1 MSPRKA
7 VTVKPICV
15 YTRVSEQGARS
26 NEELLSH
33 DLQRAK
39 VETYLVAHGLTA
51 SPEEFR
57 DNDRSGGSMS
67 RPALDRAVKGIMEG
81 RYGGI
86 ACAYLDRFARTVLEA
101 LNLISEIEG
110 KGGAVI
116 ALDWDF
122 DTNTANGKLML
133 HMALAFASLQ
143 RDQAQ
148 EKAYYLADTKLDD
161 GTTTGG
167 LAPVGY
173 EYEVTGKDSNGKDI
187 LGWLVPKE
195 PEASIVCEAFE
206 QFADGTLTT
215 PGRVADFLN
224 EHGITTSRGNL
235 WTGANVY
242 GFLKR
247 EAYIGT
253 RVWNRYRKE
262 NGKKVLVETRKQA
275 GAHEAIVKPETF
287 ARVQRKIAPK
297 PGGKTYNRNGEGFI
311 LGRGLVR
318 CGYCAEHGHDNGLTR
333 GAVVKRTGKTTMR
346 CNARGTG
353 HPTIDLDTA
362 TAYVLDY
369 VIGVASHLK
378 AQVAPE
384 DSGETAEYT
393 AARQALARAEKAYAE
408 VKTMLGG
415 TEPPAES
422 APAVALREAQE
433 AVDAIA
439 EGDAP
444 YEQVF
449 DLTPEQA
456 RAMLAMMS
464 ITDQRDFARSV
475 IAKVTLLADTRG
487 LPPAE
492 RLTIE
497 LQPGIMAAN
506 AS

>member
-1 MSPRKA
+1 M
-7 VTVKPICV
+7 T
-15 YTRVSEQGARS
+15 
-26 NEELLSH
+26 
-33 DLQRAK
+33 
-39 VETYLVAHGLTA
+39 TA
-51 SPEEFR
+51 SSP
-57 DNDRSGGSMS
+57 STTGTG
-67 RPALDRAVKGIMEG
+67 P
-81 RYGGI
+81 
-86 ACAYLDRFARTVLEA
+86 
-101 LNLISEIEG
+101 
-110 KGGAVI
+110 
-116 ALDWDF
+116 
-122 DTNTANGKLML
+122 
-133 HMALAFASLQ
+133 
-143 RDQAQ
+143 
-148 EKAYYLADTKLDD
+148 ADTSIRLPGPLRDPVAETLRRAIRERWAERIWTRDSTLWSDD
-161 GTTTGG
+161 
-167 LAPVGY
+167 P
-173 EYEVTGKDSNGKDI
+173 
-187 LGWLVPKE
+187 
-195 PEASIVCEAFE
+195 
-206 QFADGTLTT
+206 
-215 PGRVADFLN
+215 
-224 EHGITTSRGNL
+224 
-235 WTGANVY
+235 
-242 GFLKR
+242 
-247 EAYIGT
+247 
-253 RVWNRYRKE
+253 
-262 NGKKVLVETRKQA
+262 
-275 GAHEAIVKPETF
+275 
-287 ARVQRKIAPK
+287 RVQRKIAPK

-464 ITDQRDFARSV
+464 ITDQRDFVRSV